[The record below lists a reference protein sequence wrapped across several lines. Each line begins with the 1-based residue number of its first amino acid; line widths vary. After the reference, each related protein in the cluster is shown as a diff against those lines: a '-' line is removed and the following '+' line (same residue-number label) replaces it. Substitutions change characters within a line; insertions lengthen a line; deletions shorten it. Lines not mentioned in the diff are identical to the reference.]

1 MLEDTQIRAIDELR
15 DKANNLSLAFAE
27 LNGWIEDYAQAYE
40 DFNRQAKESSKKT
53 AHQKK
58 LLSNTLDCL
67 AAISDFQRE
76 IIYCV
81 QDAEGVSDG
90 LNDDLVDINAAVSTG
105 QERPIP
111 GEAEKISTLLGTA
124 CKLETV
130 ARNHHKAVQQLD
142 AIMTQIEKIQN
153 HKPRKNK

>member
-1 MLEDTQIRAIDELR
+1 MLEDAQIQAITELQ
-15 DKANNLSLAFAE
+15 DKANNLALTFAE
-27 LNGWIEDYAQAYE
+27 LNGWLEEYRQACE
-40 DFNRQAKESSKKT
+40 DFKRQEKESSKKT

-67 AAISDFQRE
+67 AAISDYQRE

-81 QDAEGVSDG
+81 QDAECTSDT
-90 LNDDLVDINAAVSTG
+90 LNSNLVDISPAVSAG
-105 QERPIP
+105 RECQIP
-111 GEAEKISTLLGTA
+111 GEAEKTSTLLGTA
-124 CKLETV
+124 CKLETL